1 MTICYWS
8 CNRNKDSSGLTRTVQ
23 SCDNRKYDVKSAT
36 EKRSG
41 NRDTSIKTAYRDS
54 MYKHIS
60 QVSGDYKRPGLS

>member
-1 MTICYWS
+1 M
-8 CNRNKDSSGLTRTVQ
+8 Q